1 MVNTLIFKLVRQQRQ
16 QQQKKRTNKSKWPMY
31 LKISK
36 QIPQAIHHPSH
47 YRHSIRNSKVDKGEE
62 GHTTNEDDDD

>member
-1 MVNTLIFKLVRQQRQ
+1 
-16 QQQKKRTNKSKWPMY
+16 MY

-36 QIPQAIHHPSH
+36 QIPQATHHPSH

-62 GHTTNEDDDD
+62 GHTTNEDDDDDD